1 MPLTPPASTLLPRS
15 GGSNAPPSYAWLIL
29 LGGVGATS
37 FAAILVRLADNAP
50 ALTIAGYRML
60 FAAVIVGVFAVAR
73 VLLRL
78 DRAPGRTTW
87 PWLALS
93 GLFLAGHFWS
103 WFASL
108 ERTSVGSSVVI
119 VAMQPLLAAALGF
132 LFLRESPTR
141 NEYAGIALAAVG
153 LFIIGGRDFAHG
165 GEQLFGDGLALL
177 GALLAASY
185 RTVGRYLRERTS
197 AAVYSG
203 AVYGVAAV
211 LLWAVIAVFRQET
224 GGFGGETWTWLVLL
238 AVGPQ
243 VIGHTA
249 LNWGVRHFRV
259 VTVSLVAMIEPVAA
273 TLLAIP
279 ILSEDPTTGVLV
291 GGPFILAGVF
301 VGLRRPARASVARA

>member
-1 MPLTPPASTLLPRS
+1 M
-15 GGSNAPPSYAWLIL
+15 
-29 LGGVGATS
+29 GATS
-37 FAAILVRLADNAP
+37 FAAILVRLADDAP

-60 FAAVIVGVFAVAR
+60 FAAIIVGGFAGIR
-73 VLLRL
+73 VLWRL
-78 DRAPGRTTW
+78 DRALARDAW

-93 GLFLAGHFWS
+93 GLFLAAHFWS

-108 ERTSVGSSVVI
+108 ERTSIGSSVVI

-132 LFLRESPTR
+132 LFLRESPSR
-141 NEYAGIALAAVG
+141 NEYLGIGLAAVG
-153 LFIIGGRDFAHG
+153 LLIIGGRDLAHG
-165 GEQLFGDGLALL
+165 GDQLFGDVLALL

-185 RTVGRYLRERTS
+185 RTVGRYVRERTS

-203 AVYGVAAV
+203 AVYAVAAV
-211 LLWAVIAVFRQET
+211 LLWTLITLVRPGA
-224 GGFGGETWTWLVLL
+224 GGFSGETWTWLVLL

-279 ILSEDPTTGVLV
+279 ILSEDPTAGVMI
-291 GGPFILAGVF
+291 GGPFILLGVF
-301 VGLRRPARASVARA
+301 VGLRRSSAPLAAGPAPLARA